1 MFVAAFAGAVVAH
14 GIEGVFRLAWRRWRR
29 RSILSEWRKG
39 ADRAQREHPLVPELP
54 RLALELPRAWDLD
67 TAEGRAAFEREHER
81 WLADRTSIV

>member
-29 RSILSEWRKG
+29 RSYLGDWEAG
-39 ADRAQREHPLVPELP
+39 AARARAANPMTLVPEQHERAP
-54 RLALELPRAWDLD
+54 AAWDLD

-81 WLADRTSIV
+81 WIEDRTSTV